1 MEDYRELFFQCVIFI
16 TSYILNHMSGRKITS
31 GGVSARD
38 STPGAVARNAAA
50 SGLPAPLDPTR
61 LHADAR
67 EAVQALARE
76 GDSPNTR
83 QSYQSAMRYW
93 LGWYRLRYGEALVAP
108 LPPAVIVQFVVD
120 HALHQ
125 SQRGLRTEMPDA
137 LDAALVAQR
146 LKARPGPPSLATLLH
161 RLSVIAKLHTSRNL
175 PNPCAEP
182 AVREL
187 LAKTRRA
194 YAKRGVRAAKKDALT
209 REPLRAML
217 ATCDE
222 SLRGKR
228 DRALLLFAWASGGR
242 RRSEVVRATCEN
254 VRRTGPDHYVYTLAW
269 SKTNQQGADLPENEK
284 PVTGAAAAAL
294 SDWLMSAGIA
304 QGPIFRRVRRGG
316 HLGDPLSEAAV
327 RDIVRER
334 CALAGLD
341 GNFSA
346 HSLRAGFVTE
356 AALQQVPL
364 AETMSMT
371 GHTSVATV
379 VGYFRRSDMQ
389 RSRAADLMGTDNPP
403 GVPDE
408 TPRAKA

>member
-1 MEDYRELFFQCVIFI
+1 M
-16 TSYILNHMSGRKITS
+16 RKS
-31 GGVSARD
+31 
-38 STPGAVARNAAA
+38 NAGDLVKIVDAA
-50 SGLPAPLDPTR
+50 HLPVPLDPTT
-61 LHADAR
+61 LDADAR
-67 EAVQALARE
+67 DAAQALVRE
-76 GDSPNTR
+76 GDSANTR

-93 LGWYRLRYGEALVAP
+93 MGWYRLRYGAP
-108 LPPAVIVQFVVD
+108 LIPPLSPAAIVQFVVD
-120 HALHQ
+120 HA
-125 SQRGLRTEMPDA
+125 QRQARHGLTTEMPEA
-137 LDAALVAQR
+137 LDAALVAQG
-146 LKARPGPPSLATLLH
+146 LKARTGPPALATLLH
-161 RLSVIAKLHTSRNL
+161 RMSVIAKLHTARDL

-209 REPLRAML
+209 RERLRALL
-217 ATCDE
+217 ATCDD

-254 VRRTGPDHYVYTLAW
+254 VRRSGPEHYVYALGW
-269 SKTNQQGADLPENEK
+269 SKTNQQGADRPENEK

-294 SDWLMSAGIA
+294 TDWLAASGIED
-304 QGPIFRRVRRGG
+304 GPIFRRVRRGG
-316 HLGDPLSEAAV
+316 HVGEALSEAAV

-341 GNFSA
+341 GDFSA

-379 VGYFRRSDMQ
+379 VGYFRRADMQ
-389 RSRAADLMGTDNPP
+389 RSRAADLMGTDD
-403 GVPDE
+403 GAQE
-408 TPRAKA
+408 

>member
-1 MEDYRELFFQCVIFI
+1 MF
-16 TSYILNHMSGRKITS
+16 GKKITPDGDAS
-31 GGVSARD
+31 PDLKPS
-38 STPGAVARNAAA
+38 AVARSAPA
-50 SGLPAPLDPTR
+50 SGLPAPLNPATLD
-61 LHADAR
+61 ADAR
-67 EAVQALARE
+67 DAAQALARE
-76 GDSPNTR
+76 GDSANTR

-93 LGWYRLRYGEALVAP
+93 LGWYRLRYGQALVAP
-108 LPPAVIVQFVVD
+108 LPAAVIVQFVVD

-125 SQRGLRTEMPDA
+125 GKRGLKTEMPEA
-137 LDAALVAQR
+137 LDAALVAQG
-146 LKARPGPPSLATLLH
+146 LKARPGPPALATLLH
-161 RLSVIAKLHTSRNL
+161 RLSVIAKLHTSRDL

-194 YAKRGVRAAKKDALT
+194 YAKRGVRTAKKDALT
-209 REPLRAML
+209 REPLRALL
-217 ATCDE
+217 ATCDD

-254 VRRTGPDHYVYTLAW
+254 VRRAGPGHYVYTLSW

-294 SDWLMSAGIA
+294 TDWLRSAGITSGA
-304 QGPIFRRVRRGG
+304 IFRRVRRGG
-316 HLGDPLSEAAV
+316 HVGEPLSEAAV

-334 CALAGLD
+334 CALAGLEGD
-341 GNFSA
+341 FSA

-364 AETMSMT
+364 AETMTMT

-379 VGYFRRSDMQ
+379 IGYFRRADMQ
-389 RSRAADLMGTDNPP
+389 RSRAADLMGADEETDKTVDSP
-403 GVPDE
+403 GEP
-408 TPRAKA
+408 A

>member
-1 MEDYRELFFQCVIFI
+1 M
-16 TSYILNHMSGRKITS
+16 
-31 GGVSARD
+31 
-38 STPGAVARNAAA
+38 
-50 SGLPAPLDPTR
+50 
-61 LHADAR
+61 LHVDAR
-67 EAVQALARE
+67 EAAQALARD
-76 GDSPNTR
+76 GDSQNTR

-93 LGWYRLRYGEALVAP
+93 TGWYRLRYGQALIAP

-120 HALHQ
+120 HAQHQ
-125 SQRGLRTEMPDA
+125 GKHGLRTEMPDA
-137 LDAALVAQR
+137 IDAALVAQG
-146 LKARPGPPSLATLLH
+146 LKARPGPPALATLLH

-194 YAKRGVRAAKKDALT
+194 YAKRGVRTAKKAALT
-209 REPLRAML
+209 RELLRALL
-217 ATCDE
+217 ATCDDT
-222 SLRGKR
+222 LRGKR

-254 VRRTGPDHYVYTLAW
+254 VRRTGPDRYVYTLAW

-284 PVTGAAAAAL
+284 PVTGAAAVAL
-294 SDWLMSAGIA
+294 SDWLTSASLSEGA
-304 QGPIFRRVRRGG
+304 IFRRVRRGG
-316 HLGDPLSEAAV
+316 HVGEALSEAAV

-334 CALAGLD
+334 CALAGLEGD
-341 GNFSA
+341 FSA

-364 AETMSMT
+364 AETMTMT

-379 VGYFRRSDMQ
+379 IGYFRRADMQ
-389 RSRAADLMGTDNPP
+389 RSRAADLMGTDESDRSHAGAGERSGP
-403 GVPDE
+403 E
-408 TPRAKA
+408 A

>member
-1 MEDYRELFFQCVIFI
+1 MF
-16 TSYILNHMSGRKITS
+16 GKKITVAGASASQS
-31 GGVSARD
+31 GSDRVASVTSGSKNP
-38 STPGAVARNAAA
+38 ST
-50 SGLPAPLDPTR
+50 LDPGK
-61 LHADAR
+61 LNDDACK
-67 EAVQALARE
+67 AAQALARE
-76 GDSPNTR
+76 GDSVNTR
-83 QSYQSAMRYW
+83 LSYQSAMRYW
-93 LGWYRLRYGEALVAP
+93 LGWYRLRYGEALPTP

-125 SQRGLRTEMPDA
+125 SRQGLRTEMPEA
-137 LDAALVAQR
+137 LDAALVSQG
-146 LKARPGPPSLATLLH
+146 LKARPGPPALATLLH
-161 RLSVIAKLHTSRNL
+161 RLSVIAKLHTSRDL

-194 YAKRGVRAAKKDALT
+194 YAKRGARPAKKDALT
-209 REPLRAML
+209 REPLRALL
-217 ATCDE
+217 ATCDD

-242 RRSEVVRATCEN
+242 RRSEVVRATCDN
-254 VRRTGPDHYVYTLAW
+254 VRRVAPDRYVYTLGW

-294 SDWLMSAGIA
+294 TDWLAASEIVE
-304 QGPIFRRVRRGG
+304 GPIFRRVRRGG
-316 HLGDPLSEAAV
+316 HVGDALSEAAV
-327 RDIVRER
+327 RDIVRKR

-364 AETMSMT
+364 AETMTMT

-379 VGYFRRSDMQ
+379 IGYFRRADML
-389 RSRAADLMGTDNPP
+389 RSRAADLMGDLCQPSD
-403 GVPDE
+403 DE
-408 TPRAKA
+408 SGTSTAPRSRRT

>member
-1 MEDYRELFFQCVIFI
+1 MFSKQNTPNALSRGYR
-16 TSYILNHMSGRKITS
+16 
-31 GGVSARD
+31 ARD
-38 STPGAVARNAAA
+38 A
-50 SGLPAPLDPTR
+50 SSPSVTQSRPPRLLDPAS
-61 LHADAR
+61 LDADAR
-67 EAVQALARE
+67 AAAQALVRE
-76 GDSPNTR
+76 GESVNTQ
-83 QSYQSAMRYW
+83 QSYRSAMRYW
-93 LGWYRLRYGEALVAP
+93 MGWYRLRYGQTLVTP
-108 LPPAVIVQFVVD
+108 LSPAAIVQFVVD
-120 HALHQ
+120 HA
-125 SQRGLRTEMPDA
+125 QRQGKGHGKGQGQDELTTEMPA
-137 LDAALVAQR
+137 ELDAELVAQG

-161 RLSVIAKLHTSRNL
+161 RLSVIGKLHTSRGL

-194 YAKRGVRAAKKDALT
+194 YARRGVRTARKDAIT

-217 ATCDE
+217 ATCDN

-254 VRRTGPDHYVYTLAW
+254 VRRTGPDRYVYTLAW

-284 PVTGAAAAAL
+284 PVTGAAGVAL
-294 SDWLMSAGIA
+294 TDWLTSAGIT
-304 QGPIFRRVRRGG
+304 QGAIFRRVRRGG
-316 HLGDPLSEAAV
+316 HVGEALTEAAV

-334 CALAGLD
+334 CALAGLE

-356 AALQQVPL
+356 AARQQVPL
-364 AETMSMT
+364 AETMAMT

-379 VGYFRRSDMQ
+379 IGYFRRADMQ
-389 RSRAADLMGTDNPP
+389 RSRAADLMGEDVGCGAHAGTDATHGGSPTRT
-403 GVPDE
+403 G
-408 TPRAKA
+408 

>member
-1 MEDYRELFFQCVIFI
+1 
-16 TSYILNHMSGRKITS
+16 MSGEKITAS
-31 GGVSARD
+31 NLSPAESVPSTVMGGASALGLPPPRNPATLHD
-38 STPGAVARNAAA
+38 DALNAAQ
-50 SGLPAPLDPTR
+50 S
-61 LHADAR
+61 
-67 EAVQALARE
+67 LARE
-76 GDSPNTR
+76 GDSQNTR

-93 LGWYRLRYGEALVAP
+93 MGWYRLRYGQALVAP
-108 LPPAVIVQFVVD
+108 LPVAVIVQFVVD

-125 SQRGLRTEMPDA
+125 GKQGLRTEMPDA
-137 LDAALVAQR
+137 LDAALVAQG
-146 LKARPGPPSLATLLH
+146 LKARVGPPALATLFH
-161 RLSVIAKLHTSRNL
+161 RLSVIAKLHTSHHL

-194 YAKRGVRAAKKDALT
+194 YAKRGVRTAKKEALT
-209 REPLRAML
+209 REPLRALL
-217 ATCDE
+217 ATCDDT
-222 SLRGKR
+222 LRGKR

-254 VRRTGPDHYVYTLAW
+254 VRRSGPDHYVYTLAW

-284 PVTGAAAAAL
+284 PVTGAAAVAL
-294 SDWLMSAGIA
+294 TDWLTAADITEGA
-304 QGPIFRRVRRGG
+304 IFRRVRRGG
-316 HLGDPLSEAAV
+316 HVGEPLSEAAV

-334 CALAGLD
+334 CALAGLAGD
-341 GNFSA
+341 FSA

-379 VGYFRRSDMQ
+379 IGYFRRADMQ
-389 RSRAADLMGTDNPP
+389 RSRAADLMGAEETRKTHK
-403 GVPDE
+403 GPDE
-408 TPRAKA
+408 RAGPEA

>member
-1 MEDYRELFFQCVIFI
+1 M
-16 TSYILNHMSGRKITS
+16 
-31 GGVSARD
+31 GGASALGLPPPRNPETLHD
-38 STPGAVARNAAA
+38 DALNAA
-50 SGLPAPLDPTR
+50 
-61 LHADAR
+61 
-67 EAVQALARE
+67 QALARE
-76 GDSPNTR
+76 GDSQNTR

-93 LGWYRLRYGEALVAP
+93 MGWYRLRYGQALVAP
-108 LPPAVIVQFVVD
+108 LPVAVIVQFVVD

-125 SQRGLRTEMPDA
+125 GKHGLRTEMPDA
-137 LDAALVAQR
+137 LDAALVAQG
-146 LKARPGPPSLATLLH
+146 LKARVGPPALATLLH
-161 RLSVIAKLHTSRNL
+161 RLSVIAKLHTSHHL

-194 YAKRGVRAAKKDALT
+194 YAKRGVRTAKKEALT
-209 REPLRAML
+209 REPLRALL
-217 ATCDE
+217 ATCDDT
-222 SLRGKR
+222 LRGKR

-254 VRRTGPDHYVYTLAW
+254 VRRSGPDHYVYTLAW

-284 PVTGAAAAAL
+284 PVTGAAAVAL
-294 SDWLMSAGIA
+294 TDWLTAADITEGA
-304 QGPIFRRVRRGG
+304 IFRRVRRGG
-316 HLGDPLSEAAV
+316 HVGEPLSEAAV

-334 CALAGLD
+334 CALAGLEGD
-341 GNFSA
+341 FSA

-379 VGYFRRSDMQ
+379 IGYFRRADMQ
-389 RSRAADLMGTDNPP
+389 RSRAADLMGAEDTGGTHEGP
-403 GVPDE
+403 GE
-408 TPRAKA
+408 RAGPKA